1 MNVRDLLSTC
11 GHPDVCSITVINMM
25 KHCLVL
31 PTWSANTLLLSFR
44 IGLIIEYNPR
54 IALTVLEVD
63 MSDDYTSTGIAGA
76 DKILGQ
82 KGIPRGHSILIAGGP
97 GSGKTTFAIQF
108 LYKGAMEYNEP
119 GIYISLDEDPEDVK
133 KNMSKFGWDLG
144 KLEQEKKLAF
154 INVSPVRVTSSEK
167 AGLIQLGMK
176 EFKLIKLLEAI
187 RQGIEGVQARRVV
200 IDPITIFTLQY
211 PDEVERIYAMRD
223 LIADFRKTGCTNL
236 LISELRGTGLE
247 REHQFEEY
255 LAQGVILL
263 RTVMKDDK
271 LTRMFQVEKMRGLAV
286 DNQPR
291 PYDITSSGIEVY
303 PTLTVF
309 K

>member
-1 MNVRDLLSTC
+1 L
-11 GHPDVCSITVINMM
+11 
-25 KHCLVL
+25 
-31 PTWSANTLLLSFR
+31 A
-44 IGLIIEYNPR
+44 
-54 IALTVLEVD
+54 VLEVD
-63 MSDDYTSTGIAGA
+63 MSDDYVRTGVAGA
-76 DKILGQ
+76 DKILGE

-108 LYKGAMEYNEP
+108 LYKGATEYNEP
-119 GIYISLDEDPEDVK
+119 GIYISLDEDPADVK
-133 KNMSKFGWDLG
+133 RNMSKFGWDLS

-167 AGLIQLGMK
+167 AGLVQLGMK

-187 RQGIEGVQARRVV
+187 REGIQKVRAKRVV
-200 IDPITIFTLQY
+200 IDPITFFTLQY

-223 LIADFRKTGCTNL
+223 LLADFRKTECTNL

-263 RTVMKDDK
+263 RTTMREDK
-271 LTRMFQVEKMRGLAV
+271 LIRMFQVEKMRGLAV

-291 PYDITSSGIEVY
+291 PYNITSSGIEVY

>member
-1 MNVRDLLSTC
+1 M
-11 GHPDVCSITVINMM
+11 
-25 KHCLVL
+25 
-31 PTWSANTLLLSFR
+31 
-44 IGLIIEYNPR
+44 
-54 IALTVLEVD
+54 IA
-63 MSDDYTSTGIAGA
+63 DYVPTGIAGA
-76 DKILGQ
+76 DKILGG

-108 LYKGAMEYNEP
+108 LYKGATEYNEP
-119 GIYISLDEDPEDVK
+119 GIYISLDEDPADVK
-133 KNMSKFGWDLG
+133 KNMSKFGWNINE
-144 KLEQEKKLAF
+144 LEEDKKLAF
-154 INVSPVRVTSSEK
+154 INVSPVRVASSEK
-167 AGLIQLGMK
+167 AGLIQLGLK

-187 RQGIEGVQARRVV
+187 REGIDKVQAKRVV

-223 LIADFRKTGCTNL
+223 LIADFRNTGCTNL

-263 RTVMKDDK
+263 RTVMKDDR
-271 LTRMFQVEKMRGLAV
+271 LSRMFQVEKMRGLEV

-291 PYDITSSGIEVY
+291 PYNINDSGIEIY